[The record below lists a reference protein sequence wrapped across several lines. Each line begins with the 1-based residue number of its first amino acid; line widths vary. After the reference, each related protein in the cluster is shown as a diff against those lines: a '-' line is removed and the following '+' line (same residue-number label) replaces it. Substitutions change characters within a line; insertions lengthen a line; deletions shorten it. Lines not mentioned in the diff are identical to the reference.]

1 MIKCITLS
9 WIWDHK
15 MGTLMGTL
23 IEKWF
28 GFYQTREEL
37 EARISG
43 LENEKAEL
51 FAENEK
57 LAIGTSE
64 LKGANN
70 QLRQKNDKLF
80 TTKEKLTKANTE
92 LANRNAEL
100 SKEQET

>member
-1 MIKCITLS
+1 
-9 WIWDHK
+9 
-15 MGTLMGTL
+15 MGTL

-28 GFYQTREEL
+28 GFSQIREEL

-64 LKGANN
+64 LKDANN
-70 QLRQKNDKLF
+70 QLRQKKRQVIHNKR
-80 TTKEKLTKANTE
+80 KSN
-92 LANRNAEL
+92 
-100 SKEQET
+100 